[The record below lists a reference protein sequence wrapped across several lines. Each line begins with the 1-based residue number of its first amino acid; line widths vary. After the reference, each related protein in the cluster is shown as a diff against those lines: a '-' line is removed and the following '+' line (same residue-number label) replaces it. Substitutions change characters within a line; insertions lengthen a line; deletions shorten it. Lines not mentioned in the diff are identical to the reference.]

1 MTMKIFTKQLIIFAI
16 LMAVYTLAFRIGL
29 SYCIGKSAWI
39 FLGISSL
46 VYGGAIFFTAFFL
59 GKSDAQGNPF
69 FDLGLR
75 FHVTSYLIWAAVSFG
90 WFYLGKPFHYE
101 HVSDILHVLVFW
113 GFLII
118 LHTVI
123 FLITRKDTI
132 RGIRKDE
139 IF

>member
-1 MTMKIFTKQLIIFAI
+1 MKILTKQLAIFAI

-29 SYCIGKSAWI
+29 SYCIGHSAWVI
-39 FLGISSL
+39 LGLSSL
-46 VYGGAIFFTAFFL
+46 VYFLIIFFTAFFL
-59 GKSDAQGNPF
+59 GKSDAQDNPF

-75 FHVTSYLIWAAVSFG
+75 FHVTSYMIWAVVSFG
-90 WFYLGKPFHYE
+90 WFYLGYPHHYE
-101 HVSDILHVLVFW
+101 HVTDILYPLLYW
-113 GFLII
+113 GFILI

>member
-1 MTMKIFTKQLIIFAI
+1 MKIFTRQLIIFAI
-16 LMAVYTLAFRIGL
+16 LMAIYTLIFRIVL
-29 SYCIGKSAWI
+29 SYCIGNQSWI
-39 FLGISSL
+39 LLGATSL
-46 VYGGAIFFTAFFL
+46 LYFGIIFFTAFFL
-59 GKSDAQGNPF
+59 GKSDAQENPF

-75 FHVTSYLIWAAVSFG
+75 FHVTSYLIWAGVSFG
-90 WFYLGKPFHYE
+90 WFYLGHPHHYE
-101 HVSDILHVLVFW
+101 HVTDILHPLLYW
-113 GFLII
+113 GFIVI

>member
-1 MTMKIFTKQLIIFAI
+1 MKILTKQLAYFAI
-16 LMAVYTLAFRIGL
+16 LMAIYTLAFRVGL
-29 SYCIGKSAWI
+29 SYCLGHSAWVL
-39 FLGISSL
+39 LGIFSIIYFL
-46 VYGGAIFFTAFFL
+46 IIFFTAFFL
-59 GKSDAQGNPF
+59 GKSDAQENPF

-90 WFYLGKPFHYE
+90 WFYLGHPHHYE
-101 HVSDILHVLVFW
+101 HVTNIVQPMLYWSVIL
-113 GFLII
+113 I
-118 LHTVI
+118 LHTVV

>member
-1 MTMKIFTKQLIIFAI
+1 MKILTKQLATFAI
-16 LMAVYTLAFRIGL
+16 LMAVYTLAFRIVL
-29 SYCIGKSAWI
+29 SYCIGHSAWVI
-39 FLGISSL
+39 LGLSSL
-46 VYGGAIFFTAFFL
+46 VYFAVIFFTAFFL
-59 GKSDAQGNPF
+59 GKSDSQDNPF

-90 WFYLGKPFHYE
+90 WFYFGYPHHYE
-101 HVSDILHVLVFW
+101 HVTDILHILIYW
-113 GFLII
+113 GFILV

>member
-1 MTMKIFTKQLIIFAI
+1 MKILTRQLIIFAF
-16 LMAVYTLAFRIGL
+16 LMALYTLAFRIGL
-29 SYCIGKSAWI
+29 SYCIGHSAWI
-39 FLGISSL
+39 LLGVCSL
-46 VYGGAIFFTAFFL
+46 VYFGTIFFTAFFL
-59 GKSDAQGNPF
+59 GKSDAQDNPF

-75 FHVTSYLIWAAVSFG
+75 FHVTTYLIWAAVSFG
-90 WFYLGKPFHYE
+90 WFYLGSPHHYE
-101 HVSDILHVLVFW
+101 HVTDILHALLYW
-113 GFLII
+113 GFILV

>member
-1 MTMKIFTKQLIIFAI
+1 MKIFTKQLILFAI

-29 SYCIGKSAWI
+29 TSCIRHSAWLI
-39 FLGISSL
+39 LGVMSF

-59 GKSDAQGNPF
+59 GKSDAQENPF

-75 FHVTSYLIWAAVSFG
+75 FHVTSYLVWAAVSFG
-90 WFYLGKPFHYE
+90 WFYLGNPNRYE
-101 HVSDILHVLVFW
+101 HVSDILQVLLYW
-113 GFLII
+113 GFILI
-118 LHTVI
+118 LHTII

>member
-1 MTMKIFTKQLIIFAI
+1 MKIFTKQLILFAI

-29 SYCIGKSAWI
+29 TSCIRHSAWLI
-39 FLGISSL
+39 LGIMSF
-46 VYGGAIFFTAFFL
+46 VYGVSIFFTAFFL
-59 GKSDAQGNPF
+59 GKSDAQENPF

-75 FHVTSYLIWAAVSFG
+75 FHVTSYLVWAAVSFG
-90 WFYLGKPFHYE
+90 WFYLGNPNRYE
-101 HVSDILHVLVFW
+101 HVTDILQVLIYW
-113 GFLII
+113 GFILI
-118 LHTVI
+118 LHTII

>member
-1 MTMKIFTKQLIIFAI
+1 MKILTRQLIIFAI
-16 LMAVYTLAFRIGL
+16 LMAVYTLIFRIGL

-39 FLGISSL
+39 ILGIASL
-46 VYGGAIFFTAFFL
+46 VYGGSIFFTAFFL
-59 GKSDAQGNPF
+59 GRSDAQDSPF

-75 FHVTSYLIWAAVSFG
+75 FHVTSYLIWGGVSFG
-90 WFYLGKPFHYE
+90 WFYLGKPFRYE
-101 HVSDILHVLVFW
+101 HVSNILHVLIYW

-123 FLITRKDTI
+123 FLILRKDTI
-132 RGIRKDE
+132 RGIRKDD

>member
-1 MTMKIFTKQLIIFAI
+1 MKIFTKQLILFAI

-29 SYCIGKSAWI
+29 TSCIRHSAWLI
-39 FLGISSL
+39 LGIMSF
-46 VYGGAIFFTAFFL
+46 VYGGSIFFTAFFL
-59 GKSDAQGNPF
+59 GKSDAQENPF

-75 FHVTSYLIWAAVSFG
+75 FHVTSYLVWAAVSFG
-90 WFYLGKPFHYE
+90 WFYLGNPNRYE
-101 HVSDILHVLVFW
+101 HVTDILQVLIYW
-113 GFLII
+113 GFILI
-118 LHTVI
+118 LHTII

>member
-1 MTMKIFTKQLIIFAI
+1 MKIFTKQLMLFIL
-16 LMAVYTLAFRIGL
+16 LMALYTLAFRIGL
-29 SYCIGKSAWI
+29 SYCIGHSAWVI
-39 FLGISSL
+39 LGIASL
-46 VYGGAIFFTAFFL
+46 VYGGTIFFTAFFL
-59 GKSDAQGNPF
+59 GKADAQENPF

-75 FHVTSYLIWAAVSFG
+75 FHLSSYLIWAAVSFG
-90 WFYLGKPFHYE
+90 WFYLGNPHHYE
-101 HVSDILHVLVFW
+101 HVTDILFVLLWW
-113 GFLII
+113 GFILI

>member
-1 MTMKIFTKQLIIFAI
+1 MKIFTKQLIFFAI

-29 SYCIGKSAWI
+29 TSCIRHSAWI
-39 FLGISSL
+39 FLGLLSL
-46 VYGGAIFFTAFFL
+46 IYFCSIFFTAFFL
-59 GKSDAQGNPF
+59 GKSDAQENPF

-75 FHVTSYLIWAAVSFG
+75 FHVTSYLVWAGVSFG
-90 WFYLGKPFHYE
+90 WFYLGNPNRYE
-101 HVSDILHVLVFW
+101 HVTDILQVLIYW
-113 GFLII
+113 GFILI
-118 LHTVI
+118 LHTII